1 MCGRCTAR
9 RFLCGKMSE
18 TQKEKAY
25 GRFRLCRLRLRND
38 SQAGQCRPLMGISAA
53 ARTAIAC
60 RFLSGCVCGAD
71 AGETKNGGQ
80 FMDVSQLSINT
91 AVTLAE
97 VYRYADT
104 IFRASPPEA
113 ASRRQRKIRR
123 WMCRYIR
130 NMPELPKETRR
141 KLLHCEQ
148 AAFFAFLQHCMAVAR
163 EWERDREDAFRKAAG
178 SFDVRVQS
186 CGNSCGWSI
195 GRMCKTRQAF
205 SESS

>member
-1 MCGRCTAR
+1 MAG
-9 RFLCGKMSE
+9 SV
-18 TQKEKAY
+18 
-25 GRFRLCRLRLRND
+25 CRLRLRND
-38 SQAGQCRPLMGISAA
+38 SSSGAMPPAEGIAPPPAPRPPSSAA
-53 ARTAIAC
+53 FC
-60 RFLSGCVCGAD
+60 SD
-71 AGETKNGGQ
+71 AYAAPMRAKQKNGGR

-97 VYRYADT
+97 AYRYADT

-130 NMPELPKETRR
+130 NMPELPRKTRR

-148 AAFFAFLQHCMAVAR
+148 AAFFAFLHQCMAVAENGR
-163 EWERDREDAFRKAAG
+163 GTGRQHSEKRRVLLTFAYKA
-178 SFDVRVQS
+178 R

-195 GRMCKTRQAF
+195 GRMCKTRQAS

>member
-1 MCGRCTAR
+1 MCGRCTAW

-25 GRFRLCRLRLRND
+25 GRFRLPLTPPKRFFKRGMPPAEGIALPP
-38 SQAGQCRPLMGISAA
+38 APRPPSPAA
-53 ARTAIAC
+53 FC
-60 RFLSGCVCGAD
+60 SGAY
-71 AGETKNGGQ
+71 AAPMRAKQKNGGQ

-148 AAFFAFLQHCMAVAR
+148 AAFFAFLHQCMAVAR

-178 SFDVRVQS
+178 SFDVRV
-186 CGNSCGWSI
+186 
-195 GRMCKTRQAF
+195 
-205 SESS
+205 

>member
-1 MCGRCTAR
+1 
-9 RFLCGKMSE
+9 
-18 TQKEKAY
+18 
-25 GRFRLCRLRLRND
+25 
-38 SQAGQCRPLMGISAA
+38 MGISAA
-53 ARTAIAC
+53 ARTASAIAC

-130 NMPELPKETRR
+130 NMPELPKEIRR
-141 KLLHCEQ
+141 KLLHCDQ
-148 AAFFAFLQHCMAVAR
+148 AAFFVFLQHCMAVA
-163 EWERDREDAFRKAAG
+163 
-178 SFDVRVQS
+178 
-186 CGNSCGWSI
+186 
-195 GRMCKTRQAF
+195 
-205 SESS
+205 